1 MQQYQDLLEAY
12 KLLAENIDDLTDE
25 MIDDVI
31 KLESDLDNSFDALIS
46 AKKFYAER
54 KKLAE
59 QQEKLA
65 TRILLKIMQLQWVE
79 KKEWENWKASM
90 QFTWKF
96 ETDLEKLP
104 KEYLSVNHMSITSKL
119 NKWESIEWVI
129 PTGKYPFIRV
139 Y

>member
-1 MQQYQDLLEAY
+1 MKVYQDMLEAY

-25 MIDDVI
+25 QIDELI
-31 KLESDLDNSFDALIS
+31 TLESNLDNSFDALIS

-54 KKLAE
+54 KKIAE
-59 QQEKLA
+59 QNEKLA
-65 TRILLKIMQLQWVE
+65 TRILLRIMKQQWVE

-96 ETDLEKLP
+96 DVDAEKLP
-104 KEYLSVNHMSITSKL
+104 KEYLSVNHMSITAKL
-119 NKWESIEWVI
+119 NKWESVEWVT
-129 PTGKYPFIRV
+129 PTDKFPFIRV